1 MDKIKSVLNF
11 NGYKV
16 GNIIFK
22 INEEFN
28 YREAEEVDVDVDFKV
43 KSEIDRNN
51 NSLKINLATT
61 IFKESESKNNPFSLY
76 VDINGFFEYSDNIS
90 EEMLQGLIRNNSVA
104 ILYPYLRSI
113 VSTITCNSGFEPIIL
128 PTINIT
134 KLMKHED
141 R

>member
-51 NSLKINLATT
+51 NSLKINLAT
-61 IFKESESKNNPFSLY
+61 SS
-76 VDINGFFEYSDNIS
+76 NG
-90 EEMLQGLIRNNSVA
+90 
-104 ILYPYLRSI
+104 
-113 VSTITCNSGFEPIIL
+113 
-128 PTINIT
+128 
-134 KLMKHED
+134 
-141 R
+141 